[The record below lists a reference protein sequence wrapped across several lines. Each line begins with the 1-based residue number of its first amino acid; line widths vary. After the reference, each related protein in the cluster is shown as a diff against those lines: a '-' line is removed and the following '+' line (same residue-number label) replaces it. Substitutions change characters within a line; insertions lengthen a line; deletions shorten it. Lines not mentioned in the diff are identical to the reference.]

1 MVERNIKTL
10 LLDEL
15 KKTGDK
21 PEEVTCHYRRPSLP
35 NFEQINEQC
44 SAANLPE
51 DDLSTLSCSSKKHS
65 YDLVITDT
73 EIKIVTEPNPDPS

>member
-1 MVERNIKTL
+1 MVERNLRKL

-15 KKTGDK
+15 KKTGDD
-21 PEEVTCHYRRPSLP
+21 PEEVTCHYRRSSLP
-35 NFEQINEQC
+35 NIEQKNEQC

-51 DDLSTLSCSSKKHS
+51 GDLSTLSCSSKKHS

-73 EIKIVTEPNPDPS
+73 EIKIETSPNTDPS